1 MKNHAIIP
9 VTNSCGLPDR
19 RLQVHGVL
27 RAPESRPPLQIHEI
41 SKGRDLSVKNQ
52 KSPWISI
59 IACLVVQLCV
69 GILYLWSAF
78 KNNIIAAY
86 GWDTT
91 SANLVSS
98 FMLFAFVFG
107 NLIGGFINDKKGP
120 KVTCVSGV
128 ILFSLGVILTSFV
141 KSVALFDFT
150 YAIMAGLGSGFA
162 YGACIS
168 CIQKWLPHKRGLASG
183 LACSAFGLS
192 TVIFTPVSKALM
204 NANMD
209 ANGIVNF
216 TPVFLTLGIV
226 FAVLGLAACV
236 FINLPGEEYLRSL
249 NLPKA
254 AVSGSVNFTLGQAIK
269 KPAFWALF
277 FSIFFIN
284 GTWNLCVPLIVPLGQ
299 VRGLTEAMAIAC
311 LSFTGITNAAG
322 RLIMATLSDKIGR
335 SNTMYILCGLTLL
348 GAVLMTFIGGMGYFV
363 TIAIIA
369 FAYGGPS
376 ALNAALCTDMFGPKN
391 SGTNY
396 GVAMLALGFSSIFFN
411 LISGKV
417 LNASVDVAAGSAVGI
432 APTFI
437 MGAVTAVIP
446 VFLMFYINHYLKT
459 RSEQ

>member
-1 MKNHAIIP
+1 MKN
-9 VTNSCGLPDR
+9 T
-19 RLQVHGVL
+19 
-27 RAPESRPPLQIHEI
+27 
-41 SKGRDLSVKNQ
+41 
-52 KSPWISI
+52 KSPWIPI
-59 IACLVVQLCV
+59 TACLVVQLCV

-120 KVTCVSGV
+120 KLTCFAG
-128 ILFSLGVILTSFV
+128 IALFSLGVILTAFV
-141 KSVALFDFT
+141 KSVVLFDFT
-150 YAIMAGLGSGFA
+150 YAVMAGLGSGFA

-192 TVIFTPVSKALM
+192 TVIFTPVSKVLM
-204 NANMD
+204 NANMNAD
-209 ANGIVNF
+209 GIVNF

-226 FAVLGLAACV
+226 FAVLGVAACL
-236 FINLPGEEYLRSL
+236 FISLPGEAYLKSL
-249 NLPKA
+249 NLPEKQ
-254 AVSGSVNFTLGQAIK
+254 VLGSVSFTLGQAIK
-269 KPAFWALF
+269 TPAFWALF

-299 VRGLTEAMAIAC
+299 VRGLAETTAIAC

-322 RLIMATLSDKIGR
+322 RLIMATLSDKVGR
-335 SNTMYILCGLTLL
+335 TNTMYILCGLTLL
-348 GAVLMTFIGGMGYFV
+348 GAILMTFIGGLGYFA
-363 TIAIIA
+363 TIAVIA

-376 ALNAALCTDMFGPKN
+376 ALNAALSTDLFGPKN

-411 LISGKV
+411 LISGK
-417 LNASVDVAAGSAVGI
+417 LLHASVDVASGTAAGI

-446 VFLMFYINHYLKT
+446 VFLMIYINHYLKK
-459 RSEQ
+459 RAEA

>member
-1 MKNHAIIP
+1 MIVKKQKN
-9 VTNSCGLPDR
+9 
-19 RLQVHGVL
+19 
-27 RAPESRPPLQIHEI
+27 
-41 SKGRDLSVKNQ
+41 
-52 KSPWISI
+52 PWVSI
-59 IACLVVQLCV
+59 VACLVVQLCV

-86 GWDTT
+86 NWDTT

-107 NLIGGFINDKKGP
+107 NLIGGFINDRKGP
-120 KVTCVSGV
+120 KLTCLLGV
-128 ILFSLGVILTSFV
+128 GLFSVGVILTAFV
-141 KSVALFDFT
+141 RSVVLFDLT
-150 YAIMAGLGSGFA
+150 YAVMAGLGSGFA

-204 NANMD
+204 SANMD
-209 ANGIVNF
+209 AAGIVNF

-226 FAVLGLAACV
+226 FAAAGFMACV
-236 FINLPGEEYLRSL
+236 FISLPDEEYIKSL
-249 NLPKA
+249 NLPAK
-254 AVSGSVNFTLGQAIK
+254 AVSGSVNFTLGQAIRQ
-269 KPAFWALF
+269 PAFWALF

-299 VRGLTEAMAIAC
+299 VRGLTESMAIAC

-322 RLIMATLSDKIGR
+322 RLIMASLSDKIGR
-335 SNTMYILCGLTLL
+335 TNAMYVLCGLTML
-348 GAVLMTFIGGMGYFV
+348 GAILLTFIGGMGYFAA
-363 TIAIIA
+363 IAIVA

-376 ALNAALCTDMFGPKN
+376 ALNAALCTDLFGPKN

-411 LISGKV
+411 LISGKILHAV
-417 LNASVDVAAGSAVGI
+417 VDVASGTATGISA
-432 APTFI
+432 TFI

-446 VFLMFYINHYLKT
+446 VFLMIYINSYLKK
-459 RSEQ
+459 RDA